1 MCGLRFLE
9 VYLELERGTERDFN
23 VFFFLIG
30 SLSISLTSSE
40 HLEFNIRFRYGNS
53 NNINPTFYENFR
65 NAWSLL
71 DSITYHHPNNSPL
84 QRVDININ
92 YACYCKHDDGTEP
105 DKDEF
110 LKAVFDGLPLLHAKA
125 FCSSKLFWGNSVAEP
140 C

>member
-1 MCGLRFLE
+1 MIFLPFMCGLRFFE
-9 VYLELERGTERDFN
+9 VYLDLEGGTERDFN

-71 DSITYHHPNNSPL
+71 DSITYHHSRL
-84 QRVDININ
+84 QRVEININ
-92 YACYCKHDDGTEP
+92 YACYCEHDDGTEP

-110 LKAVFDGLPLLHAKA
+110 LKAVFDGLPLLHAKGI
-125 FCSSKLFWGNSVAEP
+125 LFVEAVLGKY
-140 C
+140 